1 MVVVPNFSPIRPS
14 FDATCWP
21 SIGCLGARRSS
32 RKTSGTCDKPLR
44 DGALRNQGQLG
55 VPIKK
60 PGHPK
65 IGQLLASGMENGPNM
80 CGLYIYIIYLLKWW
94 FSTLQSVKKNQRVSW
109 ENDEPLDIRSSNHTR
124 RPHWS
129 DKKKH
134 QTMRGFQV
142 FSSRTVP

>member
-80 CGLYIYIIYLLKWW
+80 CGLYIYHLPTKMVIFHFAKCE
-94 FSTLQSVKKNQRVSW
+94 KKP
-109 ENDEPLDIRSSNHTR
+109 E
-124 RPHWS
+124 
-129 DKKKH
+129 
-134 QTMRGFQV
+134 GFLGK
-142 FSSRTVP
+142 